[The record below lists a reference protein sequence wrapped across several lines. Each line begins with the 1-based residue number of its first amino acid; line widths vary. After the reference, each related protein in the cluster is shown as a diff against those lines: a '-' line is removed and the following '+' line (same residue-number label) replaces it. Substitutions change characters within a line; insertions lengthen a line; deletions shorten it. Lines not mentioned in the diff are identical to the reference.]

1 MVVGIGSDDE
11 SISLVITRTINIIA
25 VVFLGFAFDALDQ
38 SVTFSGRK
46 EYFGDNA
53 ERKQGRMGR
62 EIIASTNI
70 NKIANILQA
79 VAHRFVNNRHGV
91 ELHDVKHHE
100 IVFLDA
106 LEGRIRRRIAVF
118 YEFAINEGIGAVLE
132 QLGKGRDLL
141 VEREK
146 VEFTTDEKD
155 IGSGDEKHVADSV
168 GLLADVVEVISNHV
182 PVSPRKC
189 DRHGARKVAF
199 EAGVVFG
206 RHFIQTKAPDALF
219 VLPRRSFELL
229 KVNSNIVQTKF
240 INIPKSKRC
249 EFISFVSL
257 QNQRAKKKKKEKKLM
272 NCACHAIGR
281 LGEGTGCLGRC
292 FKNGKRAGTIEKGA
306 ARAWIVPRTV
316 FSRIQM
322 LSHSNMLQNSCGR
335 HRVPL
340 WFSKIFSKQQ
350 HCCKHPRTI
359 DCLLFAVFPILAP
372 M

>member
-1 MVVGIGSDDE
+1 M
-11 SISLVITRTINIIA
+11 
-25 VVFLGFAFDALDQ
+25 FLGYAFDALDQ

-146 VEFTTDEKD
+146 VKFTTDEKD

-219 VLPRRSFELL
+219 VLPGRSFELL
-229 KVNSNIVQTKF
+229 KVNSNVVQTKF

-257 QNQRAKKKKKEKKLM
+257 QNQRAKKKKKRQKINELCLSC
-272 NCACHAIGR
+272 NWETRGR
-281 LGEGTGCLGRC
+281 NGLPWKMFQKWQKGGKDRKRSYASLDRTSYSVFSNSNVISFKYVTEFVRTASRSFMV
-292 FKNGKRAGTIEKGA
+292 FKNIFQTTTLLQT
-306 ARAWIVPRTV
+306 P
-316 FSRIQM
+316 
-322 LSHSNMLQNSCGR
+322 SNN
-335 HRVPL
+335 
-340 WFSKIFSKQQ
+340 
-350 HCCKHPRTI
+350 
-359 DCLLFAVFPILAP
+359 
-372 M
+372 